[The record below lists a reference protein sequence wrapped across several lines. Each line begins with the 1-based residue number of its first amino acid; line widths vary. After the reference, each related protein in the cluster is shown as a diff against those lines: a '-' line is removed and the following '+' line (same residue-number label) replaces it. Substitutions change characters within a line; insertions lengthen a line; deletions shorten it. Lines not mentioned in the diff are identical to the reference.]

1 MTSDGKEGPGDRSVH
16 FTLASTAARLR
27 WMHGTARHNTEAAER
42 KTTRRRPAGLS
53 RVNAEPERRHHFCL
67 SSPASSQSPAEK
79 LKKEKESPPSL
90 SRYRLQLIAHCA
102 QLI

>member
-1 MTSDGKEGPGDRSVH
+1 MH

-27 WMHGTARHNTEAAER
+27 WMHGTARHNTEAAAW

-79 LKKEKESPPSL
+79 LKKEKGFASSSL
-90 SRYRLQLIAHCA
+90 SRYRLQLIIHRT